1 MPSANGKVTGVNGK
15 ITLSKVPR
23 WQQGVFACD
32 ITPHV
37 SFRLSVSLRGQA
49 RKTTG
54 IPGRSE
60 RLYQA
65 ALLRLTSLA
74 RGDGDPTR
82 RHYDIQQRDQL
93 RQHFISTQALFANGR
108 INGGQKPARLG
119 QRLSQLP
126 HNESRFSPAR
136 QCRDAQPGD
145 LRGFITSARL
155 RPPRSW
161 ETSGLHSITTLRS
174 PWYQAMFVLQ
184 NTFYHSCVRF
194 FQDHMSYDYVF
205 APLTTDCIS
214 SPRVSGPTRCRCRS
228 LSMVKRPIW
237 PTVHAAH
244 KARVPKPILRQ
255 SLVLRRGT

>member
-15 ITLSKVPR
+15 ITLSKLPR

-74 RGDGDPTR
+74 RDGDPTR

-93 RQHFISTQALFANGR
+93 RQHSISTQALFANGR

-161 ETSGLHSITTLRS
+161 ETSGLHSITALRS

-214 SPRVSGPTRCRCRS
+214 SPRVSGPTRCR
-228 LSMVKRPIW
+228 
-237 PTVHAAH
+237 
-244 KARVPKPILRQ
+244 
-255 SLVLRRGT
+255 

>member
-108 INGGQKPARLG
+108 INGGQKPARL
-119 QRLSQLP
+119 RTATIPHDNAAMLSLVTCAVLSHRPDYVLHDPGRRPLRSLLP
-126 HNESRFSPAR
+126 GPHVV
-136 QCRDAQPGD
+136 
-145 LRGFITSARL
+145 RL
-155 RPPRSW
+155 RLRAADNRLYQFA
-161 ETSGLHSITTLRS
+161 EGLGS
-174 PWYQAMFVLQ
+174 
-184 NTFYHSCVRF
+184 
-194 FQDHMSYDYVF
+194 D
-205 APLTTDCIS
+205 
-214 SPRVSGPTRCRCRS
+214 S
-228 LSMVKRPIW
+228 LPV
-237 PTVHAAH
+237 
-244 KARVPKPILRQ
+244 
-255 SLVLRRGT
+255 